1 MNTADI
7 DSAFPGPLIFI
18 GHRRHVTTVPPGAGR
33 TRLRPLWDG
42 LRKGVRGAASRK
54 NTAVLLMGRLDVT
67 RSPPGTRPGW
77 RYDNRGQEDFSGAG
91 KILPRGQR
99 DGVTSRWRRKS
110 LRSSKSV
117 SVRWM
122 EESRG
127 RLFPWDTIRW
137 HGNCSIASPQSPLGR
152 TRGPEARELVLN
164 RRMKRMSTVSG
175 VASASDL
182 QTDYMKLL
190 VTQLQNQNPL
200 EPMDNKDM
208 SAQLA
213 QFSQLQQTE
222 NLNTSFGKVLES
234 VQRSYASSLI
244 GKEVSFQVQGADGTI
259 ETRTGEVEEV
269 LIGADGDLLLMVDD
283 QQVKLADVTSIR
295 D

>member
-1 MNTADI
+1 MAPEV
-7 DSAFPGPLIFI
+7 SAFVQISICALDGGITRQVISLGHDPVARQLLYCFSAVSPGP
-18 GHRRHVTTVPPGAGR
+18 HARPG
-33 TRLRPLWDG
+33 
-42 LRKGVRGAASRK
+42 
-54 NTAVLLMGRLDVT
+54 
-67 RSPPGTRPGW
+67 GTR
-77 RYDNRGQEDFSGAG
+77 AG
-91 KILPRGQR
+91 
-99 DGVTSRWRRKS
+99 
-110 LRSSKSV
+110 
-117 SVRWM
+117 
-122 EESRG
+122 
-127 RLFPWDTIRW
+127 
-137 HGNCSIASPQSPLGR
+137 
-152 TRGPEARELVLN
+152 LN
-164 RRMKRMSTVSG
+164 RRMKTMSTVSG